1 MCFTGLWVNQIQ
13 TLRVCPSASCV
24 YQNCSLLH
32 GRPSCF
38 CKNLNLGH
46 RRCCNPPLGQLQ
58 LKHIFL
64 RTGTVLESTSCPLLA
79 DTVAKVPAGPR
90 NEGKRAKIES
100 EEPVS

>member
-24 YQNCSLLH
+24 YQNCSLLD
-32 GRPSCF
+32 GRPSEILRCRMTSNNSCTGTKSLRFCF

-79 DTVAKVPAGPR
+79 HSGHP
-90 NEGKRAKIES
+90 
-100 EEPVS
+100 